1 MLTIAGALGMWHAP
15 RDASAMP
22 DKRPAARAFRLSHAL
37 LFVAIVAAMLA
48 LSAFLSM
55 RFGGGGVLLA
65 SMFVALAE
73 THAAAA
79 SVAQLFQAGTL
90 PVDTARWGVIGMLAA
105 SVVAKSVV
113 AFSTGGPRYGLR
125 VTAGLLT
132 MLAAAAGA
140 VWWWPPG
147 PVGSAA

>member
-1 MLTIAGALGMWHAP
+1 
-15 RDASAMP
+15 
-22 DKRPAARAFRLSHAL
+22 
-37 LFVAIVAAMLA
+37 
-48 LSAFLSM
+48 
-55 RFGGGGVLLA
+55 
-65 SMFVALAE
+65 MFVALAE

-125 VTAGLLT
+125 VTDQVSIAHAPNPHNADYLRTKAQRMGHMLHHQGLPLDEEMVHAERT
-132 MLAAAAGA
+132 GDD
-140 VWWWPPG
+140 VRDG
-147 PVGSAA
+147 G

>member
-1 MLTIAGALGMWHAP
+1 MKPIRFGLQARFLFVAAAAMLVV
-15 RDASAMP
+15 
-22 DKRPAARAFRLSHAL
+22 
-37 LFVAIVAAMLA
+37 VAIVAAMLA

-55 RFGGGGVLLA
+55 RFGGGVLLA

-140 VWWWPPG
+140 AWWWPPG
-147 PVGSAA
+147 PVGGAA

>member
-15 RDASAMP
+15 RDAAAMP
-22 DKRPAARAFRLSHAL
+22 DKRPAAHAFRLSHAL

-55 RFGGGGVLLA
+55 RFGSSSVLAA

-73 THAAAA
+73 THAA
-79 SVAQLFQAGTL
+79 
-90 PVDTARWGVIGMLAA
+90 AA

-132 MLAAAAGA
+132 MLAAAAGVA
-140 VWWWPPG
+140 WWWPPG
-147 PVGSAA
+147 PVGGAA